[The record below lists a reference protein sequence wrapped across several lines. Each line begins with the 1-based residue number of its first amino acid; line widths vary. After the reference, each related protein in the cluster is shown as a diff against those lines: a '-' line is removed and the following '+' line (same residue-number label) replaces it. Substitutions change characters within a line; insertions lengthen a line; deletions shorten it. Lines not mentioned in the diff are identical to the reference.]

1 MNNRKNFISALIYQA
16 VAMIQGLILPRL
28 IIATFGSDVNGL
40 VSSIT
45 QFLSFISLL
54 EGGLG
59 AVVLAE
65 LYRPIED
72 EDLEKI
78 KSILYSCKRL
88 FRQLAYI
95 YVAFTII
102 IAIGYPLFISKRF
115 SFSFVSSLTLILSIS
130 TLGQYLFAIS
140 NKLLLQATQKIYIVN
155 YICSGTLV
163 LNILISV
170 TLIYMYPQIH
180 VIKLFSGLIFLL
192 QPVLFNCFI
201 DKRYICKGTSFD
213 KKYVLKNRWSG
224 FAQNLAYFINM
235 NTDIAL
241 VTIFLG
247 ITNVSVYTIYML
259 AINALRQII
268 SNAAISYQ
276 SALGK
281 YYAIGNKDD
290 LLKKFEKF
298 ELVTLGISL
307 VLYCTCLQ
315 LINPFVSLYTKGVTD
330 ADYYQPVFALIMIL
344 ANMLYCIREPYRI
357 MIFAAGKFKDTNF
370 GSMVEAGLNIVISL
384 ILVSIYGL
392 VGIAIGTLIAIL
404 YRYIYFIVYLNK
416 SILKRSTI
424 RRYIKLFF
432 EIIIVY
438 SINMVYYY
446 KFKINIAIFLNF
458 GIDGVITVAAEVVIV
473 LLVYLLGE
481 IISKLFRIKNIM

>member
-357 MIFAAGKFKDTNF
+357 MIFAAGKFKETNF

>member
-259 AINALRQII
+259 AINTLRQII

-357 MIFAAGKFKDTNF
+357 MIFAAGKFKETNF

>member
-1 MNNRKNFISALIYQA
+1 
-16 VAMIQGLILPRL
+16 MIQGLILPRL

-357 MIFAAGKFKDTNF
+357 MIFAAGKFKETNF